1 MRAEKWNVGGACP
14 ARAMK
19 WFLTTPH
26 ERECHA
32 TQNTTDGFP
41 HMRWQLKKTP
51 DPFLA
56 SEVLTSC
63 ISLHLE
69 GLCSVCFCRPLGLC

>member
-1 MRAEKWNVGGACP
+1 MRRKGLP
-14 ARAMK
+14 R
-19 WFLTTPH
+19 
-26 ERECHA
+26 
-32 TQNTTDGFP
+32 TQNTTGGFP
-41 HMRWQLKKTP
+41 HTRWQLKKTP

-63 ISLHLE
+63 ISLHVE